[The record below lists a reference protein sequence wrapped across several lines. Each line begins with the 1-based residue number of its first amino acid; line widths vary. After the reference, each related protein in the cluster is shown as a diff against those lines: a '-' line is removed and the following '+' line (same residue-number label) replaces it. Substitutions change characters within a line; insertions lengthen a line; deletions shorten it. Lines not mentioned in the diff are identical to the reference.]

1 MADIPAGAP
10 QTRDEEWALHLG
22 GAGEVPEGAPYNR
35 LEEWFLW
42 LESAIASGSLPIG
55 GGTMSGDINM
65 DGNSITNLPATS
77 ENGNAVSFGQ
87 VTQMIEKLSGIYR
100 GNYASKAALLAVNWQ
115 TTDPTAANYVT
126 NNDWA
131 VVLDDETQSNECW
144 RYGYTVGTGWEAQ
157 FKINESPLSQAQ
169 MDALNSGIT
178 AAILAAL
185 QNKQEPIKSAAIT
198 LTAGGW
204 QNNAQTVTVS
214 GILADETKQLIQPV
228 PSAASREAYLEA
240 NVMATA
246 QAANSLTFTCDTV
259 PTGNLT
265 VYIIITEVTA
275 Q

>member
-10 QTRDEEWALHLG
+10 QNRDEEWALHLG
-22 GAGEVPEGAPYNR
+22 GAGEVPDGAPYNR
-35 LEEWFLW
+35 LEEWYLW
-42 LESAIASGSLPIG
+42 LKSAIASGSLPIG
-55 GGTMSGDINM
+55 GGTMSGDIDM

-87 VTQMIEKLSGIYR
+87 VTQMIEELSGIYR
-100 GNYASKAALLAVNWQ
+100 GNFATKAALLAVNWQ

-131 VVLDDETQSNECW
+131 VVLDDETQSDECW

-157 FKINESPLSQAQ
+157 FKINESPLTQAQ

-185 QNKQEPIKSAAIT
+185 QNKQEPIKSAAVT

-228 PSAASREAYLEA
+228 PSAGSREAYLEA

-259 PTGNLT
+259 PSGNLT

>member
-1 MADIPAGAP
+1 MAEIPAGAP
-10 QTRDEEWALHLG
+10 QNRDEKWALYLG

-42 LESAIASGSLPIG
+42 LVSAIGSGSLPIG
-55 GGTMSGDINM
+55 GGTMSGDIDM
-65 DGNSITNLPATS
+65 DGNSITNLPATT
-77 ENGNAVSFGQ
+77 ENGDAVSFGQ
-87 VTQMIEKLSGIYR
+87 VTQMIEELSGIYR
-100 GNYASKAALLAVNWQ
+100 GNYASKAALLAVEWQ

-131 VVLDDETQSNECW
+131 VVLDDETQSDECW

-157 FKINESPLSQAQ
+157 FKINESPLTQAQ

-178 AAILAAL
+178 AVILTAL
-185 QNKQEPIKSAAIT
+185 QNKQEPIKSAAVT
-198 LTAGGW
+198 LTANGW
-204 QNNAQTVTVS
+204 QNNTQTVTVS
-214 GILADETKQLIQPV
+214 GVLADETKQLIQPV

-259 PTGNLT
+259 PSGNLT